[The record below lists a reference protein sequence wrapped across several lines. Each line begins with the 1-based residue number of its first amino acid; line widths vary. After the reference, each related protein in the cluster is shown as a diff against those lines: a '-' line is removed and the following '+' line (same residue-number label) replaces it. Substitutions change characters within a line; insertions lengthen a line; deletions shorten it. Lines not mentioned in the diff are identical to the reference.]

1 MVKGAIGLLQRLWR
15 KPVARFLVRKTAFLL
30 ATFIVYLV
38 IIFSL
43 PRAIPGNPLAEIL
56 ANILQTMQATPEL
69 VREVERRLME
79 EFGLHRPWH
88 EQFID
93 FITRTFRGDLGTSYS
108 LYPRKVAD
116 LIFTELP
123 WSLGLLIPATLV
135 SWTLG
140 NLLGALAGYK
150 RGSKVDNALLPVSIV
165 LSQTPYYWLAMILL
179 YVFSVQLKIFPIAG
193 AYPSGMVPTLSAE
206 FIRGYLYHYILPF
219 LTIVIAAIG
228 GWAIGMRVLVIYEIR
243 SDYVEFADALGA
255 SDRKLLRYVFRNSM
269 LPQVTGL
276 ALNLGTILGGSLLTE
291 LVFNYRGTGYLIF
304 RALTRLDYPL
314 IQGTF
319 VVLFSTLILA
329 NFLVDL
335 VYALIDPRIRTGYVG
350 E

>member
-1 MVKGAIGLLQRLWR
+1 MSRQMAEPLHGFWR
-15 KPVARFLVRKTAFLL
+15 KPVLRFLLRRTAFLL
-30 ATFIVYLV
+30 ATFFVYLM

-43 PRAIPGNPLAEIL
+43 PRAIPGNPLAEL
-56 ANILQTMQATPEL
+56 LVNILQTMQATPEM

-93 FITRTFRGDLGTSYS
+93 FLSRTFKGDLGTSYS

-116 LIFTELP
+116 LIFAELP
-123 WSLGLLIPATLV
+123 WSLGLLIPATIV

-150 RGSKVDNALLPVSIV
+150 RGSKIDNALLPVSIV

-179 YVFSVQLKIFPIAG
+179 YFFSVQMKIFPIAG
-193 AYPSGMVPTLSAE
+193 AYPTGMVPTLTFE

-219 LTIVIAAIG
+219 LSIVLAAIG

-243 SDYVEFADALGA
+243 SDYVDFADALGV
-255 SDRKLLRYVFRNSM
+255 SDNRLLRYVFRNSM

-276 ALNLGTILGGSLLTE
+276 ALNLGTILGGSLITE

-329 NFLVDL
+329 NFLVDI
-335 VYALIDPRIRTGYVG
+335 VYAFIDPRVKTGYVG